1 MNKKIFGWIVLFL
14 LMAVPISPVS
24 GDLEWI
30 TGGTP
35 KNTSD
40 KPGGAV
46 IQDAPGVENH
56 PTPASNQNV
65 ILSHL
70 ITCTA
75 INNHYPSDSVNYF
88 FLNKNHQICFYAYFL
103 MKPSSR
109 IHSATAECFSPN
121 NLLIARYEREYQVGF
136 TDQLLT
142 IQNETYQFF
151 ILEMSLGMEKMRSEY
166 GQTGLPRDTG
176 LYTIHLSVD
185 GELVGITFFY
195 VRPEEWKTTPV
206 PTVAPVSPKSG
217 ENLLPMSTPFSNI
230 PIPKGIQ

>member
-1 MNKKIFGWIVLFL
+1 MNRKCCLGIFFFL
-14 LMAVPISPVS
+14 LLTLPFTPVS
-24 GDLEWI
+24 ADLEWI
-30 TGGTP
+30 TGGVP
-35 KNTSD
+35 KTSSD

-46 IQDAPGVENH
+46 IPDAPGVENH
-56 PTPASNQNV
+56 PTPTSNQNV
-65 ILSHL
+65 IVSHL
-70 ITCTA
+70 ITCTN

-88 FLNKNHQICFYAYFL
+88 FVNKNHQICFYAYFL

-109 IHSATAECFSPN
+109 IHSAVAECFAPD
-121 NLLIARYEREYQVGF
+121 NLSIARYEREYQVGF

-151 ILEMSLGMEKMRSEY
+151 ILEMNLGMEKMRTEF
-166 GQTGLPRDTG
+166 GQTGLPRDPG
-176 LYTIHLSVD
+176 LYTVHLSVD

-217 ENLLPMSTPFSNI
+217 GNLLPMSTPFSNM
-230 PIPKGIQ
+230 PIPKGLQ